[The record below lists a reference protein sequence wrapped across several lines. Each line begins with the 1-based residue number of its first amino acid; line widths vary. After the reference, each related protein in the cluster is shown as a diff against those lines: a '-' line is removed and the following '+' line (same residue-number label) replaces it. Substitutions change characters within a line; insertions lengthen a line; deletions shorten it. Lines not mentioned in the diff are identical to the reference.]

1 MPLFPGTGAYDE
13 TGAYQNIFNLPLA
26 YGTGGSSI
34 RSGWRDDLLPSVV
47 AAKPDLIIISAG
59 FDAHEA
65 DPLGGLQMTSD
76 DFGILTN
83 DIIDAANQAA
93 EHSGAV
99 RVVSLL
105 EGGYNLNA
113 LGQSVCQHMSALE
126 SI

>member
-1 MPLFPGTGAYDE
+1 MALVAAASG
-13 TGAYQNIFNLPLA
+13 L
-26 YGTGGSSI
+26 
-34 RSGWRDDLLPSVV
+34 GWRDDLLPSVV

-65 DPLGGLQMTSD
+65 DPLGGLQMTSG

-83 DIIDAANQAA
+83 DIIDAANEAA

-105 EGGYNLNA
+105 EGGYDLNA
-113 LGQSVCQHMSALE
+113 LGQSVCQHMTALE

>member
-1 MPLFPGTGAYDE
+1 MPVFPGTGAYDE
-13 TGAYQNIFNLPLA
+13 NGAYQNIFTLPVA
-26 YGTGGSSI
+26 DVTGGSSI
-34 RSGWRDDLLPSVV
+34 RSCCGDDLLTSVV

-105 EGGYNLNA
+105 EGGYDLNA

>member
-1 MPLFPGTGAYDE
+1 MA
-13 TGAYQNIFNLPLA
+13 LA
-26 YGTGGSSI
+26 AAASVL
-34 RSGWRDDLLPSVV
+34 GWRDNLLPSVV

-65 DPLGGLQMTSD
+65 DPLGGLQMTSG

-105 EGGYNLNA
+105 EGGYESQLR
-113 LGQSVCQHMSALE
+113 LGKACVSAYECAWEHLVQP
-126 SI
+126 SLRAVFQG